1 MNYLDI
7 LLFIPLVYGGWRGFK
22 KGFIIEFFTLLALFV
37 GIYAGIH
44 FSDMIAS
51 LLREQLGLTSKYLP
65 VIAFSITF
73 LLVGAMVYFGGKML
87 ESMIKAVA
95 LGPLNK
101 FAGLFFGVVKML
113 YILSAVLVIM
123 ESIDEKNDFIPQE
136 QKEGSLLYHPI
147 KNTSLQTIPAL
158 RHSDLFLKAIE

>member
-7 LLFIPLVYGGWRGFK
+7 LLVVPLIYGGWRGFK
-22 KGFIIEFFTLLALFV
+22 KGFIIELFTLLAIFV

-44 FSDMIAS
+44 FSDMMAS
-51 LLREQLGLTSKYLP
+51 ILRDKLGITSKYLP

-87 ESMIKAVA
+87 EKMVKVVA

-101 FAGLFFGVVKML
+101 VAGLLFGILKML
-113 YILSAVLVIM
+113 YISSAILVIM

-136 QKEGSLLYHPI
+136 QKDGSLLYHPI
-147 KNTSLQTIPAL
+147 KNTSLNTIPAL
-158 RHSDLFLKAIE
+158 KYSDLFLNNFE